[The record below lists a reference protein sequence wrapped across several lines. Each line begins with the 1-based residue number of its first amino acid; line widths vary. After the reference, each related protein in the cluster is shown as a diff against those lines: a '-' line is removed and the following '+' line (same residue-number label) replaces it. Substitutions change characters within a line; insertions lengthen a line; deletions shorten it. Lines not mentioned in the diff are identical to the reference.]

1 MSFRPMIGR
10 GINRPRRATVAPVFF
25 CPSPA
30 RLWLLTNRHDRALRH
45 AMKCPLAFPLLALGP
60 ALVAASAHDAAAL
73 RARQATTSPAASASS
88 AATATSGAAS
98 GASSGTAIIGSS
110 GTGSAYPSTLTFSL
124 ISSNPTAIPLSDIKT
139 GTVQNQSTIALST
152 TYQAGATQTWVP
164 NAPPLPTGA
173 YTLNPRAHDVI

>member
-1 MSFRPMIGR
+1 
-10 GINRPRRATVAPVFF
+10 
-25 CPSPA
+25 
-30 RLWLLTNRHDRALRH
+30 
-45 AMKCPLAFPLLALGP
+45 MKSPLAFSLLLIGP

-73 RARQATTSPAASASS
+73 RARQATSSATASSASS
-88 AATATSGAAS
+88 AASATSGAAS
-98 GASSGTAIIGSS
+98 GASSGTAVVGSS
-110 GTGSAYPSTLTFSL
+110 GTGSALPSTLTFSL

-173 YTLNPRAHDVI
+173 YTLNSRVRDVI